1 MKFYMILNKWQ
12 LKKKWGKKNAANIIT
27 LAWLRK
33 ATVKIKLDFHTA
45 DCVEPKGSF
54 QMKDPVMEAKDPVI
68 EAEVEVEIIIKLFIL
83 MQWKYLKMNLI
94 EILKRKKK
102 HKKSNNQR
110 MIKR

>member
-45 DCVEPKGSF
+45 DCVEPKG
-54 QMKDPVMEAKDPVI
+54 V
-68 EAEVEVEIIIKLFIL
+68 EVEVEIIIKLFIL
-83 MQWKYLKMNLI
+83 MLWKYLKMNLI
-94 EILKRKKK
+94 EILLRKKK
-102 HKKSNNQR
+102 HKNSNNQR
-110 MIKR
+110 LIIKKR